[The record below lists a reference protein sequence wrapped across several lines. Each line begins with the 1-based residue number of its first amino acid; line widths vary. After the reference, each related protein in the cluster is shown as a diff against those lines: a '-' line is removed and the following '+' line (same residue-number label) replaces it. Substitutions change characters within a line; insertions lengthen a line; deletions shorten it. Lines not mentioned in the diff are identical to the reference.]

1 MNMLHWLCGS
11 CRAEYRDRILRFDVD
26 KKDLRRTLRGLRS
39 YSRLPLWKRLYL
51 APLYA
56 ASNLA
61 AGGLLG
67 KSIRMYEKWAY
78 VDVAESS
85 DDAPYYVPFPKELSP
100 RHRKIWAYAY
110 VNGLLRFS

>member
-78 VDVAESS
+78 VDVSESS
-85 DDAPYYVPFPKELSP
+85 DDFPYYVPFPETLSP